1 MGDDGGGGVALF
13 ELCEDSRRFM
23 VQVSDCLCKRPLIFY
38 KKHFFVWIYSN
49 FEGTRPWR
57 EKMMRHHA
65 MEGGDNFGT

>member
-38 KKHFFVWIYSN
+38 KKHFFV
-49 FEGTRPWR
+49 
-57 EKMMRHHA
+57 
-65 MEGGDNFGT
+65 